1 MISRVLIIAAG
12 GILCYSKNFFGK
24 SSTDLDADDDLISG
38 FLTAIASFAQE
49 IKGGDIKALNFRN
62 FNFIYSY
69 DDEFGC
75 MFIVVT
81 DIDDLE
87 EEARPK
93 VDLMKSE
100 FIKRYSKKLKE
111 FDGNVSD
118 FEPFDGF
125 VEEHIFIPPKIL
137 LLGENGVGKS
147 TIMDLF
153 PGQTVLE
160 LDEDLNE
167 IIEKLIGV
175 SGLENLKQF
184 KLREIDLEELVNKS
198 KLYRKLLD
206 TVEIICIVSNSAASN
221 LGRTKN
227 YLNRLKPL
235 VKKADF
241 YIIANFQDLKESA
254 FEPDKIEKSFEI
266 KTYGFSA
273 IQKDSKEKIYSIFIE
288 MLKISVLEKL
298 KARQFKES

>member
-1 MISRVLIIAAG
+1 MISRILIIAAG

-24 SSTDLDADDDLISG
+24 STSDLAADDDLISG
-38 FLTAIASFAQE
+38 FLTAISSFALE
-49 IKGGDIKALNFRN
+49 IKGGEISTLNFRN

-69 DDEFGC
+69 DDEYGC
-75 MFIVVT
+75 MFILVV

-93 VDLMKSE
+93 VELMKSE
-100 FIKRYSKKLKE
+100 FIKRYSQRLKD
-111 FDGNVSD
+111 FDGNVSA
-118 FEPFDGF
+118 FKTFDGF
-125 VEEHIFIPPKIL
+125 IEEHIFIPPKIL
-137 LLGENGVGKS
+137 LIGEVGVGKS

-175 SGLENLKQF
+175 SDLENLKQF

-227 YLNRLKPL
+227 FFNRLKPL

-273 IQKDSKEKIYSIFIE
+273 IKEDSKEKIYSIFTE

-298 KARQFKES
+298 KARQNKK